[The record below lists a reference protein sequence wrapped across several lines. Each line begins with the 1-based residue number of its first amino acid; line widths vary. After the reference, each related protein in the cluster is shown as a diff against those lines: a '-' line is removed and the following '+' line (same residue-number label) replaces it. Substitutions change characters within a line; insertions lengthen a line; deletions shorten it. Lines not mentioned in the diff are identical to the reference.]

1 MMQVEEVL
9 HRLEEE
15 AALEAVKHYW
25 DESQA
30 AFPTGGIDFLQP
42 EQVRAN
48 LLACG
53 FGAHTF
59 EQALR
64 AAAKIQADP
73 ALAALIWH
81 CAWRVYESHDEHW
94 FSAWPRLDRALG
106 EDAGVFNLLVGIAM
120 APRVYAHHQRMG
132 IPADVTRDTCLE
144 PYAFS
149 LNYAEMS
156 GGRLGIPMGQLFWLR
171 YYTREKYFR
180 LGRYEFWL
188 KRFDWK
194 IPIFRSSRSGQV
206 LALAPHDVGFD
217 AQGFY
222 HRDLK
227 HEESEG
233 LPPRSGEKRPLSG
246 EWRSRL
252 VEEPG
257 RITGS
262 PIDPRGFALRQPV
275 TLDLAEW
282 QPALQ
287 PGDWVLDMHIPAGG
301 GMAPEV
307 VQDSFRRAAEF
318 FPRHFPETPPKAL
331 MCWSWIYNPGLAEFL
346 PPQSNLV
353 RNLSDAY
360 LIPVDSDPE
369 DGLGFVFY
377 QDKFDAATA
386 PRKTS
391 LQRAVLD
398 YLARGG
404 RWRCGSMFY
413 LMEDIDRLGSA
424 VYQAQ

>member
-1 MMQVEEVL
+1 
-9 HRLEEE
+9 
-15 AALEAVKHYW
+15 
-25 DESQA
+25 
-30 AFPTGGIDFLQP
+30 
-42 EQVRAN
+42 
-48 LLACG
+48 
-53 FGAHTF
+53 
-59 EQALR
+59 
-64 AAAKIQADP
+64 
-73 ALAALIWH
+73 
-81 CAWRVYESHDEHW
+81 
-94 FSAWPRLDRALG
+94 
-106 EDAGVFNLLVGIAM
+106 
-120 APRVYAHHQRMG
+120 MG
-132 IPADVTRDTCLE
+132 IPADVTRETCLE

-171 YYTREKYFR
+171 HYTREKYFR

-188 KRFDWK
+188 KPFDWE
-194 IPIFRSSRSGQV
+194 IRIYRSNRSGQV
-206 LALAPHDVGFD
+206 LALAPHDVHYD
-217 AQGFY
+217 A
-222 HRDLK
+222 R
-227 HEESEG
+227 G
-233 LPPRSGEKRPLSG
+233 LRPGDQKPGQPGERLLLYG
-246 EWRSRL
+246 DWRSQL

-262 PIDPRGFALRQPV
+262 PIDPRGFARRQPV

-282 QPALQ
+282 QPALRA
-287 PGDWVLDMHIPAGG
+287 GDWVLDMHIPAGG

-307 VQDSFRRAAEF
+307 VRASFRRAAEF
-318 FPRHFPETPPKAL
+318 FPRHFPATPPKAF

-346 PPQSNLV
+346 PPESNLV

-391 LQRAVLD
+391 LQRAVLE

-413 LMEDIDRLGSA
+413 LMEDIDRLGTA
-424 VYQAQ
+424 VYQSDVTVSVS